1 LDCGKRKSPRAECRG
16 AVEKGLRKRPF
27 RLSGE
32 AVMARNFLRYE
43 GNGQHEKS
51 NRQILLKM
59 RQRNKQGRDNSV
71 LFLY

>member
-1 LDCGKRKSPRAECRG
+1 VKKSPRAECRG